1 MSDHVN
7 FFFFN
12 PFTTQIF
19 FFFFWDNRSEEM
31 LTSLKCIGKGQFQDK
46 YKNKK
51 LKKKRLTKN
60 DFTLKI

>member
-1 MSDHVN
+1 MPDHVN
-7 FFFFN
+7 FFFL
-12 PFTTQIF
+12 THVLLKYF
-19 FFFFWDNRSEEM
+19 FFFLDNRSEEM